1 MIIAGIDIGA
11 ATAKTVILDDDRIR
25 SCAIMPTGFDV
36 RQVSLDVMKAALEKA
51 GALMG
56 SVEFVVSTGYGRR
69 SVPFMNKAVTEIICH
84 AKGANYLNPQVRTVI
99 DIGGQ
104 DSKVIRV
111 DEKGNVVDFIMND
124 KCAAGTGR
132 FLEVMATV
140 LQLDISEMGS
150 ISLTSKA
157 PCQISSTCTVF
168 AETEMVSL
176 RAEQKRREDL
186 VAGIHKAVAL
196 RIANLGA
203 RVGYRDEVILTGGVS
218 KNIGMKKS
226 LEDAIGIEIMI
237 PEEPQIIGALGAAL
251 LAKNELSKH

>member
-1 MIIAGIDIGA
+1 
-11 ATAKTVILDDDRIR
+11 
-25 SCAIMPTGFDV
+25 
-36 RQVSLDVMKAALEKA
+36 
-51 GALMG
+51 
-56 SVEFVVSTGYGRR
+56 
-69 SVPFMNKAVTEIICH
+69 
-84 AKGANYLNPQVRTVI
+84 
-99 DIGGQ
+99 
-104 DSKVIRV
+104 
-111 DEKGNVVDFIMND
+111 
-124 KCAAGTGR
+124 
-132 FLEVMATV
+132 
-140 LQLDISEMGS
+140 
-150 ISLTSKA
+150 
-157 PCQISSTCTVF
+157 
-168 AETEMVSL
+168 MVSL